1 MGERRCRCIT
11 MKGAT
16 ISQIAS
22 FGDEVEAK
30 KLYHDGPPT
39 RKESMLDRLPFLIGL
54 RYVRAKRRNHFIS
67 FISLTSMLGLTL
79 GVAVLILVLSV
90 MNGFDR
96 ELRERVLGMVPHV
109 QIEQAGGMSDWQPL
123 VEEVTEHP
131 HVIGAA
137 PYIQQQGMFSVG
149 GRNHGA
155 MVNGIEPEWESKVS
169 IVDEHMQTGKLDD
182 LSAGSWHIVLGSILA
197 QNLGVGV
204 GDSVTLL
211 VPEASITPA
220 GVFPRLKR
228 FTVSGIFSVGADLDA
243 NLAYANISDMQ
254 TLARMGDDIGGL
266 RLELD
271 DLFLSGSVTREV
283 VDSLGQG
290 YRGYDWT
297 YTRGNLFQAIQMEK
311 RMIALLLTVI
321 VAVAAFN
328 IVSTLVMV
336 VTDKRA
342 DIAILRTIGATPR
355 SIMGIFI
362 VQGLAIG
369 VIGILIGVVLGIL
382 LALTVSDIIL
392 FVENVFG
399 IHFLDA
405 GVYFVS
411 ELPSQLIWSD
421 VSQIVTAAFV
431 LTFLSTLYP
440 AWRAARVQPAEVLRY
455 E

>member
-1 MGERRCRCIT
+1 
-11 MKGAT
+11 
-16 ISQIAS
+16 
-22 FGDEVEAK
+22 
-30 KLYHDGPPT
+30 
-39 RKESMLDRLPFLIGL
+39 MLDRLPLLIGL

-96 ELRERVLGMVPHV
+96 ELRERVLGMVPHTR
-109 QIEQAGGMSDWQPL
+109 IEVPAGLDEWRPL
-123 VEEVTEHP
+123 AERLTQREH
-131 HVIGAA
+131 VVGAA

-149 GRNHGA
+149 GRNQGA
-155 MVNGIEPEWESKVS
+155 LVTGVEPDWEGRVS
-169 IVDEHMQTGKLDD
+169 IVDEHMTRGSLDD
-182 LSAGSWHIVLGSILA
+182 LRAGEWNIVLGSMLA
-197 QNLGVGV
+197 RQLGVAV
-204 GDSVTLL
+204 GDRVTLL

-243 NLAYANISDMQ
+243 SLAYAHLDDMQ
-254 TLARMGDDIGGL
+254 TLARMGDAVGGL

-271 DLFLSGSVTREV
+271 DLFRAGSVTRAII
-283 VDSLGQG
+283 DDLGPG
-290 YRGYDWT
+290 YRGLDWT

-321 VAVAAFN
+321 IAVAAFN

-336 VTDKRA
+336 VTDKHA
-342 DIAILRTIGATPR
+342 DIAILRTLGATPR
-355 SIMGIFI
+355 SIMGIFM

-369 VIGILIGVVLGIL
+369 VIGILIGVALGVL
-382 LALTVSDIIL
+382 LALTVSDIIA
-392 FVENVFG
+392 FVESTFG

-405 GVYFVS
+405 GVYFIS
-411 ELPSQLIWSD
+411 ELPSQLLWSD
-421 VSQIVTAAFV
+421 VGNIVAAAFA

>member
-1 MGERRCRCIT
+1 M
-11 MKGAT
+11 
-16 ISQIAS
+16 
-22 FGDEVEAK
+22 F
-30 KLYHDGPPT
+30 
-39 RKESMLDRLPFLIGL
+39 DRLPFLIGL

-67 FISLTSMLGLTL
+67 FISLTSMLGLML

-90 MNGFDR
+90 MNGFDH
-96 ELRERVLGMVPHV
+96 ELRTRILGMVPHTK
-109 QIEQAGGMSDWQPL
+109 IEAPGGLTDWQPL
-123 VEEVTEHP
+123 AERLMERER
-131 HVIGAA
+131 VIGAA
-137 PYIQQQGMFSVG
+137 PYVEQQGMFSVG
-149 GRNHGA
+149 GRNEGA
-155 MVNGIEPEWESKVS
+155 MVIGIEPEWEGRVS
-169 IVDEHMQTGKLDD
+169 IIDENMRHGSLDD
-182 LSAGSWHIVLGSILA
+182 LVPGEWNIVLGSILA
-197 QNLGVGV
+197 QRLGVGV
-204 GDSVTLL
+204 GDRATLL

-243 NLAYANISDMQ
+243 SLAYAHIDDMQ
-254 TLARMGDDIGGL
+254 TLARLGDAVGGL

-271 DLFLSGSVTREV
+271 DLFAAGSETRAIINE
-283 VDSLGQG
+283 LGAG
-290 YRGYDWT
+290 YRGLDWT
-297 YTRGNLFQAIQMEK
+297 YSHGNLFQAIQMEK

-321 VAVAAFN
+321 IAVAAFN

-369 VIGILIGVVLGIL
+369 VIGILVGVTLGVL
-382 LALTVSDIIL
+382 LAWTVSDLIGW
-392 FVENVFG
+392 VEGAFG
-399 IHFLDA
+399 IQFLDA
-405 GVYFVS
+405 GVYFIS
-411 ELPSQLIWSD
+411 NLPSRLIWSD
-421 VSQIVTAAFV
+421 VGNIVSAAFV

>member
-1 MGERRCRCIT
+1 
-11 MKGAT
+11 
-16 ISQIAS
+16 
-22 FGDEVEAK
+22 
-30 KLYHDGPPT
+30 
-39 RKESMLDRLPFLIGL
+39 MLDRLPFLIGL

-67 FISLTSMLGLTL
+67 FISLTSMLGLML

-90 MNGFDR
+90 MNGFDH
-96 ELRERVLGMVPHV
+96 ELRTRVLGMVPHTK
-109 QIEQAGGMSDWQPL
+109 IESPGGLTGWQSLAERL
-123 VEEVTEHP
+123 VERER
-131 HVIGAA
+131 VIGAA
-137 PYIQQQGMFSVG
+137 PYVEQQGMFSVG
-149 GRNHGA
+149 GRNEGA
-155 MVNGIEPEWESKVS
+155 MVNGIDPAWESRVS
-169 IVDEHMQTGKLDD
+169 IVDENMREGRLDD
-182 LSAGSWHIVLGSILA
+182 LEAGEWNVVLGSILA
-197 QNLGVGV
+197 RRLGVGV
-204 GDSVTLL
+204 GDRVTLL

-243 NLAYANISDMQ
+243 ALAYAHIEDMQ
-254 TLARMGDDIGGL
+254 TLARLGDAVGGL

-271 DLFLSGSVTREV
+271 DLFAAGSETRAIINE
-283 VDSLGQG
+283 LGAG
-290 YRGYDWT
+290 YRGLDWT
-297 YTRGNLFQAIQMEK
+297 YSHGNLFQAIQMEK

-321 VAVAAFN
+321 IAVAAFN

-369 VIGILIGVVLGIL
+369 VIGILVGVTLGVL
-382 LALTVSDIIL
+382 LALTVSDLIGW
-392 FVENVFG
+392 VESTLG

-405 GVYFVS
+405 GVYFIS
-411 ELPSQLIWSD
+411 ELPSRLIWSD
-421 VSQIVTAAFV
+421 VRNIVSAAFI

>member
-1 MGERRCRCIT
+1 
-11 MKGAT
+11 
-16 ISQIAS
+16 
-22 FGDEVEAK
+22 
-30 KLYHDGPPT
+30 
-39 RKESMLDRLPFLIGL
+39 MLDRLPFLIGL

-96 ELRERVLGMVPHV
+96 ELRTRVLGMVPHTR
-109 QIEQAGGMSDWQPL
+109 IEVPAGLTDWQPL
-123 VEEVTEHP
+123 AERLMQREH
-131 HVIGAA
+131 VVGAA
-137 PYIQQQGMFSVG
+137 PYVQQQGMFSVG
-149 GRNHGA
+149 GRNQGA
-155 MVNGIEPEWESKVS
+155 LVNGIEPAWEGRVS
-169 IVDEHMQTGKLDD
+169 IVDEHMVRGSLAD
-182 LSAGSWHIVLGSILA
+182 LVPGEWNIVLGELLA
-197 QNLGVGV
+197 RQLGIGV
-204 GDSVTLL
+204 GDRVTLL

-243 NLAYANISDMQ
+243 SLAYAHIEDMQ
-254 TLARMGDDIGGL
+254 TLARMGEAVGGL

-271 DLFLSGSVTREV
+271 DLFLAGSVTRAII
-283 VDSLGQG
+283 DDLGPG
-290 YRGYDWT
+290 YRGLDWT

-336 VTDKRA
+336 VTDKHA

-355 SIMGIFI
+355 SIMGIFM

-369 VIGILIGVVLGIL
+369 VIGILVGVGLGIL
-382 LALTVSDIIL
+382 LALFVSDIIG
-392 FVENVFG
+392 FVESTLG
-399 IHFLDA
+399 IQFLDA
-405 GVYFVS
+405 GVYFIS
-411 ELPSQLIWSD
+411 DLPSQLLWSD
-421 VSQIVTAAFV
+421 VGNIVAAAFV

-440 AWRAARVQPAEVLRY
+440 AWRAAWVQPAEVLRY

>member
-1 MGERRCRCIT
+1 
-11 MKGAT
+11 
-16 ISQIAS
+16 
-22 FGDEVEAK
+22 
-30 KLYHDGPPT
+30 
-39 RKESMLDRLPFLIGL
+39 MLDRLPFLIGL

-96 ELRERVLGMVPHV
+96 ELRQRVLGMVPHT
-109 QIEQAGGMSDWQPL
+109 QIEQAGGMTDWQPL
-123 VEEVTEHP
+123 AERLTQRE

-137 PYIQQQGMFSVG
+137 PYIQQQGMFSVA
-149 GRNHGA
+149 GRNQGA
-155 MVNGIEPEWESKVS
+155 MVNGIEPEWESRVS
-169 IVDEHMQTGKLDD
+169 IVDENMSRGSLDD
-182 LSAGSWHIVLGSILA
+182 LKAGEWHIVLGSILA
-197 QNLGVGV
+197 NNLNVDV

-243 NLAYANISDMQ
+243 NLAYANIEDMQ
-254 TLARMGDDIGGL
+254 TLARMGDSIGGL

-271 DLFLSGSVTREV
+271 DLFLAGQETQAIVNE
-283 VDSLGQG
+283 LGGG

-297 YTRGNLFQAIQMEK
+297 FTRGNLFQAIQMEK
-311 RMIALLLTVI
+311 HMIGLLLMVI

-336 VTDKRA
+336 VTDKHA
-342 DIAILRTIGATPR
+342 DIAILRTIGAKPK
-355 SIMGIFI
+355 SIMGIFV

-369 VIGILIGVVLGIL
+369 IIGIVIGVIAGVI
-382 LALTVSDIIL
+382 LALTVSDIIAW
-392 FVENVFG
+392 VQAVTG
-399 IHFLDA
+399 IQFLDPN
-405 GVYFVS
+405 VYFIS
-411 ELPSQLIWSD
+411 YLPSRLEMSD
-421 VSQIVTAAFV
+421 LGVIVSSAFG

-440 AWRAARVQPAEVLRY
+440 AWRAARIQPAEVLRY

>member
-1 MGERRCRCIT
+1 M
-11 MKGAT
+11 
-16 ISQIAS
+16 
-22 FGDEVEAK
+22 F
-30 KLYHDGPPT
+30 
-39 RKESMLDRLPFLIGL
+39 DRLPFLIGL

-67 FISLTSMLGLTL
+67 FISLTSMLGLML

-90 MNGFDR
+90 MNGFDH
-96 ELRERVLGMVPHV
+96 ELRTRVLGMVPHTK
-109 QIEQAGGMSDWQPL
+109 IEAPGGLTDWRPL
-123 VEEVTEHP
+123 AERLMQRERVV
-131 HVIGAA
+131 GAA
-137 PYIQQQGMFSVG
+137 PYVEQQGMFSVG
-149 GRNHGA
+149 GRNEGA
-155 MVNGIEPEWESKVS
+155 MVIGIEPEWESRVS
-169 IVDEHMQTGKLDD
+169 IIDDNMRRGRLDD
-182 LSAGSWHIVLGSILA
+182 LTAGEWNVVLGSLLA
-197 QNLGVGV
+197 RRLGVGV
-204 GDSVTLL
+204 GDRVTLL

-243 NLAYANISDMQ
+243 SLAYAHIDDMQ
-254 TLARMGDDIGGL
+254 TLARLGDAVGGL

-271 DLFLSGSVTREV
+271 DLFAASSVTRDIIDE
-283 VDSLGQG
+283 LGAG
-290 YRGYDWT
+290 FRGLDWT
-297 YTRGNLFQAIQMEK
+297 YSHGNLFQAIQMEK

-321 VAVAAFN
+321 IAVAAFN

-369 VIGILIGVVLGIL
+369 VIGILVGVTLGVL
-382 LALTVSDIIL
+382 LALTVSDLIGW
-392 FVENVFG
+392 VESTFG

-405 GVYFVS
+405 GVYFIS
-411 ELPSQLIWSD
+411 DLPSRLIWSD
-421 VSQIVTAAFV
+421 VGNIVLAAFV